1 MAAETYGHNNMKQ
14 FSSIS
19 PIFLQIGQKF
29 QVLHCARASTSIEKQ
44 MIFLFVTTD
53 HTRRKLKACLHG
65 PSIFTH
71 FLKVNFNFQGFR
83 FNQ

>member
-53 HTRRKLKACLHG
+53 HT
-65 PSIFTH
+65 
-71 FLKVNFNFQGFR
+71 
-83 FNQ
+83 